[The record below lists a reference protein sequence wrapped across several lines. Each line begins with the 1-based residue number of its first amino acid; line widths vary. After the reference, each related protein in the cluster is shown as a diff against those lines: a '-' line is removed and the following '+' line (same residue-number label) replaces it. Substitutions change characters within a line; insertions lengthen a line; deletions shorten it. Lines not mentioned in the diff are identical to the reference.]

1 MFMGRETAPIDEDTL
16 RKAIAPAIAEFK
28 HHLTAP
34 QFKRM
39 DRVTKAKAVRLFSSS
54 LPGGRPGQKT
64 SQPVLV
70 AIRMRALGKP
80 WKEIYPIAIPN
91 WSKLPRRDEQRFQA
105 DKLRKAWRAHKKR
118 HQKRLRKAKSNRRAP
133 RIKPSIV

>member
-1 MFMGRETAPIDEDTL
+1 MGRDTAPIDEDVL
-16 RKAIAPAIAEFK
+16 REAIAPAVAEFK
-28 HHLTAP
+28 KHLTVP

-39 DRVTKAKAVRLFSSS
+39 DRETKAKAVRLFSSS

-91 WSKLPRRDEQRFQA
+91 WSKLPRHEQRFQA

-133 RIKPSIV
+133 RIQSSIV